1 MIKAEQLSDEVVEAA
16 ARAIIITN
24 GGDPDALLRLTI
36 HKTTIKAWQQV
47 VPLARAALT
56 AGLAAWPKAEDRTSG
71 HYPNGVHGP
80 GKEVKRWLQLPLT
93 QENSNGSD

>member
-1 MIKAEQLSDEVVEAA
+1 VIKDEQLSDEAVEAA
-16 ARAIIITN
+16 ARAIIIAN

-56 AGLAAWPKAEDRTSG
+56 AGLAAWPGAFTGDVGYGCKL
-71 HYPNGVHGP
+71 V
-80 GKEVKRWLQLPLT
+80 LPLT
-93 QENSNGSD
+93 QESRT

>member
-1 MIKAEQLSDEVVEAA
+1 MIKDEQLSDEAVEAA
-16 ARAIIITN
+16 ARAIIIAN

-56 AGLAAWPKAEDRTSG
+56 SGLSAWPGVEVEPTHEG
-71 HYPNGVHGP
+71 YPAWPHIILP
-80 GKEVKRWLQLPLT
+80 LPKGKE
-93 QENSNGSD
+93 

>member
-1 MIKAEQLSDEVVEAA
+1 VIKDEQLSDEAVEAA
-16 ARAIIITN
+16 ARAIIIAN

-56 AGLAAWPKAEDRTSG
+56 AGLSAWPGVGLQTSG
-71 HYPNGVHGP
+71 RITGSSSEGEDLYALD
-80 GKEVKRWLQLPLT
+80 RLILPLSH
-93 QENSNGSD
+93 EDNDD

>member
-1 MIKAEQLSDEVVEAA
+1 MIKDGQLSDEVVEAA

-56 AGLAAWPKAEDRTSG
+56 AGLSAWPNAQRYTFPESG
-71 HYPNGVHGP
+71 SGDDYSPALD
-80 GKEVKRWLQLPLT
+80 ELILSLPR
-93 QENSNGSD
+93 EGNDD

>member
-1 MIKAEQLSDEVVEAA
+1 MIRAEQIPDEVVEAA

-47 VPLARAALT
+47 VPLARAALI
-56 AGLAAWPKAEDRTSG
+56 AGLSAWPRMQIHTDGTEDWI
-71 HYPNGVHGP
+71 
-80 GKEVKRWLQLPLT
+80 ELT
-93 QENSNGSD
+93 LMQENNNGGD

>member
-1 MIKAEQLSDEVVEAA
+1 MIRAEQIPDEVVEAA

-47 VPLARAALT
+47 VPLARAALI
-56 AGLAAWPKAEDRTSG
+56 AGLAAWPGMECRPTFTPS
-71 HYPNGVHGP
+71 
-80 GKEVKRWLQLPLT
+80 RIILPLT
-93 QENSNGSD
+93 QEPST

>member
-1 MIKAEQLSDEVVEAA
+1 MIKDEQLSDEAVEAA
-16 ARAIIITN
+16 ARAIIIAN

-56 AGLAAWPKAEDRTSG
+56 AGMSAWPGMECRPTFTPS
-71 HYPNGVHGP
+71 
-80 GKEVKRWLQLPLT
+80 RIILPLT
-93 QENSNGSD
+93 QEKP